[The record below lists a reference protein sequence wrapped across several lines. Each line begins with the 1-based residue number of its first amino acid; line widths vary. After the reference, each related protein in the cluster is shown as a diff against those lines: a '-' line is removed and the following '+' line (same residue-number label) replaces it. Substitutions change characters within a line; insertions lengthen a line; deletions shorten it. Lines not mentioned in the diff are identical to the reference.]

1 MVLFEKG
8 RGLLFT
14 VAARLYPPADRT
26 PLFTGSV
33 PSDDSQ
39 FFATPE
45 VDPNLPE
52 SICPANRQMIGGA
65 PLF

>member
-1 MVLFEKG
+1 MVPFEKG
-8 RGLLFT
+8 RGLIL
-14 VAARLYPPADRT
+14 VRAARLYPPADRT
-26 PLFTGSV
+26 PWFKGSV

-52 SICPANRQMIGGA
+52 SICPAN
-65 PLF
+65 LN